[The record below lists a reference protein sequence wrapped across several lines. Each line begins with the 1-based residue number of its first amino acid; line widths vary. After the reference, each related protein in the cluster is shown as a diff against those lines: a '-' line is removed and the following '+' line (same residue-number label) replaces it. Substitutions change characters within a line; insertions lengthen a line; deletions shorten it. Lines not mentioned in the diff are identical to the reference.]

1 MDIDLKEIENVAS
14 LSRIK
19 LDDTEKVKYK
29 NQLIQI
35 LEYVEKLNEL
45 NTSNV
50 KPTLYTSTLKN
61 VFRDDTLK
69 ASFLRSNILNI
80 SPSNVNGFFKV
91 PKIIE

>member
-1 MDIDLKEIENVAS
+1 MDIDSCEIDKVAS

-19 LDDTEKVKYK
+19 LDDTEKVKFK
-29 NQLIQI
+29 NQLIHM

-50 KPTLYTSTLKN
+50 KPFLYASSLKN
-61 VFRDDTLK
+61 VFREDTLK
-69 ASFLRSNILNI
+69 ASFHRSNILNI
-80 SPSNVNGFFKV
+80 SPANVNGFFKV